1 MLKSKPFWM
10 RVHLFERP
18 ATDYAAPVM
27 RLLVS
32 HCTCAS
38 GFKKRE
44 GRNDQMM
51 AVYLPYCDR
60 FVTRDKKQ
68 LERLRD
74 VSAEAKLNC
83 EVSSYDAFC
92 ADFEVV
98 V

>member
-1 MLKSKPFWM
+1 VAGITP
-10 RVHLFERP
+10 
-18 ATDYAAPVM
+18 TDAEIEAFLDVCPP
-27 RLLVS
+27 
-32 HCTCAS
+32 
-38 GFKKRE
+38 KKRA

-83 EVSSYDAFC
+83 EVSSYGAFC

>member
-1 MLKSKPFWM
+1 
-10 RVHLFERP
+10 
-18 ATDYAAPVM
+18 M
-27 RLLVS
+27 RLLLCGSWYDIALVP
-32 HCTCAS
+32 AV
-38 GFKKRE
+38 FKKRA

-60 FVTRDKKQ
+60 FVTREKKQ